1 MIVQVKREAGGERKA
16 GGGSWLAAG
25 DALVLDP
32 GKPDRD
38 GLRMQR
44 RVGGVPSFTLVEILV
59 VVSIIG
65 LLAGLAIPAVGGALA
80 SAKKAK
86 VTAMGQQIRTALV
99 QFNTEYGFF
108 PTNGMAN
115 GVGSTTP
122 DLALILTG
130 GSNAAATNANPR
142 RIVFLEVPQDFTLNA
157 AGNLSNRG
165 IVTPKGFYKTGQ
177 SNFSVAVDHDY
188 NGQVSVPGNTA
199 LNASVAVWFTD
210 NRSTNVIGTWR

>member
-1 MIVQVKREAGGERKA
+1 MR
-16 GGGSWLAAG
+16 WF
-25 DALVLDP
+25 P
-32 GKPDRD
+32 GTSR
-38 GLRMQR
+38 
-44 RVGGVPSFTLVEILV
+44 SFTLVEILV

-99 QFNTEYGFF
+99 QFNTEYGYF
-108 PTNGMAN
+108 PTNGMNN
-115 GVGSTTP
+115 GIGSTTP

-130 GSNAAATNANPR
+130 GSNAAATNVNPR

-177 SNFSVAVDHDY
+177 SNFSVAVDHNYDGMVTVT
-188 NGQVSVPGNTA
+188 NDGRPTSIPGTT
-199 LNASVAVWFTD
+199 AVWFVDPRVRNKT
-210 NRSTNVIGTWR
+210 VGTWQ

>member
-1 MIVQVKREAGGERKA
+1 MRDLSFVTRIHDQALDRGREKGEGLFMRRF
-16 GGGSWLAAG
+16 
-25 DALVLDP
+25 P
-32 GKPDRD
+32 GTSR
-38 GLRMQR
+38 
-44 RVGGVPSFTLVEILV
+44 SFTLVEILV

-99 QFNTEYGFF
+99 QFNTEYGYF

-115 GVGSTTP
+115 GVGSTSP

-130 GSNAAATNANPR
+130 GNNAAATNANPR

-177 SNFSVAVDHDY
+177 SNFLVAIDHDY
-188 NGQVSVPGNTA
+188 DGMVTVTNNGGATTIRGTT
-199 LNASVAVWFTD
+199 AVWYVD
-210 NRSTNVIGTWR
+210 PKASTKTVGTWK